1 MVVHYF
7 ENIIHVFMIYK
18 KIVVHSVQSHIY
30 LSVKA
35 GHICHSYGYM

>member
-7 ENIIHVFMIYK
+7 RNAIHVFMILK
-18 KIVVHSVQSHIY
+18 KKMIVHSVQSHIY

-35 GHICHSYGYM
+35 GHNCHS